1 MAFSLKTQRAR
12 SVLNVIFSIGAAV
25 VIFGALAKIEHW
37 GGVMGRALE
46 IGMLCETFVFILMA
60 FQPAEENYYWE
71 RFFPDINVSP
81 EEEKKRTGAYKPN
94 HLKFPMNGN
103 GNGNGNGHPA
113 LGTMDKMLQEAD
125 ITPVNLKRLSDNFQ
139 RLGTTVEKM
148 NDVAD
153 VVSVTG
159 EYTQHTKEA
168 SAALIKM
175 RDVYSNAATAVASF
189 NESAG
194 STKEFHGQIQQMT
207 KNLASLN
214 AIYELEMKETDNH
227 VRSMRSF
234 YSNMA
239 NASQSMASSIDDSKK
254 TQEQIALLAKNLSN
268 LNAVYGNMLSAMQG
282 NKSR

>member
-1 MAFSLKTQRAR
+1 MAFSLKTQKAR
-12 SVLNVIFSIGAAV
+12 SVLNVIFSLGAAV

-37 GGVMGRALE
+37 GGPMGRALE
-46 IGMLCETFVFILMA
+46 VGMLCETFVFILMA

-71 RFFPDINVSP
+71 RFFPDINISP
-81 EEEKKRTGAYKPN
+81 EEEKKRTGTYKPKYLN
-94 HLKFPMNGN
+94 LPTD
-103 GNGNGNGHPA
+103 GNGNGHPA

-139 RLGTTVEKM
+139 RLGITVEKM

-168 SAALIKM
+168 SVALRKM
-175 RDVYSNAATAVASF
+175 TDVYSNAASAVASF
-189 NESAG
+189 NESAR
-194 STKEFHGQIQQMT
+194 STNDFHDQIQQMT

-214 AIYELEMKETDNH
+214 AIYELELQDTNNHLRTMK
-227 VRSMRSF
+227 SF
-234 YSNMA
+234 YSSMS
-239 NASQSMASSIDDSKK
+239 NASQSMAASIDDTKK
-254 TQEQIALLAKNLSN
+254 TQEQIALLARNLGN

-282 NKSR
+282 KRS